1 MMEGVSFTYAEM
13 VEKATQVASG
23 LIASGFK
30 PGDRIGIIGPNQSQ
44 WAVAM
49 WAVALSGMQLVTINP
64 MYTAPELEYAINKV
78 DIKCLISPQSIG
90 PLDYR
95 LVASISYKLLFGFFK
110 DNCSLETTVPHV
122 MTVSTYNIEL
132 L

>member
-95 LVASISYKLLFGFFK
+95 LVATISYKAFYVFK
-110 DNCSLETTVPHV
+110 TKISIRV
-122 MTVSTYNIEL
+122 
-132 L
+132 